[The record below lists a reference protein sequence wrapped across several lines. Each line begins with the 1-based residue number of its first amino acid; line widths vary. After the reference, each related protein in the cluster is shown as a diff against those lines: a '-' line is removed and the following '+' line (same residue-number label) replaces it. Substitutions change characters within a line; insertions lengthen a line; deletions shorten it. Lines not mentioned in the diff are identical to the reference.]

1 MQLDDHPHLLKD
13 TVMDSNQ
20 IVSEPQ
26 RELMQF

>member
-13 TVMDSNQ
+13 GVMNSNQ

-26 RELMQF
+26 RDLKQF